1 MRILWLAPEPP
12 LPPLSG
18 GRERAYRMLTY
29 LAERHSLHLVTF
41 AAVEE
46 EAALAELAQPSAGVT
61 RLAYPQGHLAP
72 LRRLLAWRRIHDV
85 LRAFR
90 PHAVHVQGLSLWSG
104 IPPAYGGMRVYDCHD
119 APPSHSAPSASSSWA
134 NEAPEERPDAVIA
147 VSPGDRRRLQRLY
160 PRIPVHLV
168 PNGVDVA
175 YWQATVDAPE
185 PKSVFFPGALNW
197 PPNDEGARV
206 LLEEIMP
213 RLRRLVPGVRLII
226 AGRRPALDLTELV
239 AAAPDATLVA
249 DPPDMRPWFARAT
262 LVLVPL
268 QGVTGTRLKILQALA
283 ARRPVLSTPEGAQG
297 LGLDAGRHLCLA
309 PLGAPFVEAA
319 AALLQD
325 DRQRALL
332 AEAGAEVVDR
342 YDWQHLL
349 PALDEV
355 YPPCAS

>member
-12 LPPLSG
+12 LPPFSG
-18 GRERAYRMLTY
+18 GRERANRMLTY
-29 LAERHSLHLVTF
+29 LAERHSLHLVTYGTE
-41 AAVEE
+41 EE
-46 EAALAELAQPSAGVT
+46 EAALAELGQALAGVT
-61 RLAYPQGHLAP
+61 RLAYAQGHLAP
-72 LRRLLAWRRIHDV
+72 LRRLLAWRRVQDV
-85 LRAFR
+85 VRAFR
-90 PHAVHVQGLSLWSG
+90 PQAVHVQGVSLWSG
-104 IPPAYGGMRVYDCHD
+104 IPPAYGGRRVYDCHD
-119 APPSHSAPSASSSWA
+119 APPSHRAAPARPGWA
-134 NEAPEERPDAVIA
+134 NEEPEGRPDAVIA

-160 PRIPVHLV
+160 PRIPVHVV

-175 YWQATVDAPE
+175 YWQATVGASE
-185 PKSVFFPGALNW
+185 PKSVLFPGALNW
-197 PPNDEGARV
+197 PPNNQGARI

-226 AGRRPALDLTELV
+226 AGRRPSPELIELV
-239 AAAPDATLVA
+239 AAVPEATLVA
-249 DPPDMRPWFARAT
+249 DPPDMRPWFARAS

-297 LGLDAGRHLCLA
+297 LGLDTGRHLCLA

-325 DRQRALL
+325 DRQRAFL
-332 AEAGAEVVDR
+332 AAAGAEVVDR
-342 YDWQHLL
+342 YDWQCLL